1 MTKSQIFKS
10 QFPNFVG
17 AVRFFTSDC
26 EQLNFINVQANS
38 VEFTKTV
45 RASCDCCS
53 KIEEREESLSF
64 VMDRMMDDEFQDL
77 LNSLKQ

>member
-10 QFPNFVG
+10 QFPNFIGV
-17 AVRFFTSDC
+17 VDFFTSDC

-53 KIEEREESLSF
+53 EIEEREESLSF
-64 VMDRMMDDEFQDL
+64 IMDGMTDDELQDL
-77 LNSLKQ
+77 LTLLKQ